1 MNTRTFRRNPS
12 AIAGTVVL
20 SSLVLACLLVPA
32 LVPHDAYAIDFDEKV
47 QGPSWSHPL
56 GTDLFGRDLLV
67 RMALGGRYSLLVAG
81 GALLLILAIGFLYG
95 SLAGLSR
102 PAVGSTLM
110 RLLDGLIAIP
120 RLPVMIVI
128 LVVVRLNT
136 NIAILVF
143 TLAVVNWMLTA
154 RLVHYQIVLLRQSDF
169 IRAARALGARPVQIL
184 RRHLLPNSLGILL
197 VAAFLELPALILAE
211 AFVSVL
217 GLGLNPP
224 TPTWGT
230 IAQDGINRDRTYEIV
245 LPSLAIAVFAIAA
258 NLVADGL
265 QATLQP
271 RRAR

>member
-1 MNTRTFRRNPS
+1 
-12 AIAGTVVL
+12 
-20 SSLVLACLLVPA
+20 
-32 LVPHDAYAIDFDEKV
+32 
-47 QGPSWSHPL
+47 
-56 GTDLFGRDLLV
+56 
-67 RMALGGRYSLLVAG
+67 
-81 GALLLILAIGFLYG
+81 
-95 SLAGLSR
+95 
-102 PAVGSTLM
+102 
-110 RLLDGLIAIP
+110 
-120 RLPVMIVI
+120 MIVI

-136 NIAILVF
+136 NLAILMF

-154 RLVHYQIVLLRQSDF
+154 RLVHYQIVSLRQSDF
-169 IRAARALGARPVQIL
+169 VRAARAIGARPVQIL

-197 VAAFLELPALILAE
+197 VAAFLELPALVLAE

-230 IAQDGINRDRTYEIV
+230 IAQDGIDQDRTYELV

-265 QATLQP
+265 QDALQP